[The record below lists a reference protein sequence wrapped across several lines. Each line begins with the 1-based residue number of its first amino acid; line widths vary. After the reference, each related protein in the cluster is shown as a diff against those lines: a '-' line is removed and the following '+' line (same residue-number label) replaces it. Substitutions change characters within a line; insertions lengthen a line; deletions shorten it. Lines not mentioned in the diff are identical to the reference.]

1 MSTALI
7 SNPPYNM
14 KWTLPPFAQIQPR
27 FNDCELPPES
37 NANYAFVLTGLSMVE
52 DRAVFLLPASVLTT
66 QLKQEQLI
74 RQYLVDKNLVEAVI
88 LCPGKMFESTDVVTC
103 IIVLNKKK
111 ETTKIVLVDMTH
123 TCQVEERQQN
133 GQFGGKAHTGR
144 TYTKQ
149 RNTFSEDDIK
159 KAMDA
164 INSMENIK
172 DFSVVVTPK
181 EVSEKKYFLTPG
193 MYFEV
198 SIDDCQPHREYAD
211 IIDDLNRVIKEK
223 NGLKLTMNESIA
235 KSIGVYEL
243 FLMFQQSEESNK
255 AINEM
260 LSFTGKT
267 IKKEN
272 FIRLSK
278 NAGEIKFE
286 NGSKESISTILMSIM
301 QMWKQH
307 IMYLNNEENRYLIE
321 LRDALLPDLMSGKLN
336 VDSKQVEGQI

>member
-1 MSTALI
+1 
-7 SNPPYNM
+7 M
-14 KWTLPPFAQIQPR
+14 KWTLPPFAQMQPR

-37 NANYAFVLTGLSMVE
+37 NANYAFMLTGLSMVD

-66 QLKQEQLI
+66 KLKQEKLI
-74 RQYLVDKNLVEAVI
+74 RQYLVDKNLVESVI
-88 LCPGKMFESTDVVTC
+88 LCPGRMFESTDVVTC
-103 IIVLNKKK
+103 IITLNKKK
-111 ETTKIVLVDMTH
+111 DTTKIVLVDMTH
-123 TCQVEERQQN
+123 TCKVEERKQN

-149 RNTFSEDDIK
+149 RNIFSEDDIK

-164 INSMENIK
+164 IRNKESIK
-172 DFSVVVTPK
+172 YFSVVVTPK
-181 EVSEKKYFLTPG
+181 EVQEHKYLLSPG

-198 SIDDCQPHREYAD
+198 SIDDCEPHREYSD

-235 KSIGVYEL
+235 KSIGVYDL
-243 FLMFQQSEESNK
+243 FLMFQQSEETNK
-255 AINEM
+255 AMNEM

-267 IKKEN
+267 IEKEN

-286 NGSKESISTILMSIM
+286 NGSKDSISTILMSIM

-321 LRDALLPDLMSGKLN
+321 LRDALLPDLMSGKL
-336 VDSKQVEGQI
+336 EI

>member
-1 MSTALI
+1 MSLSLI

-14 KWTLPPFAQIQPR
+14 KWKLPPFAQLQPR
-27 FNDCELPPES
+27 FNDCDLPPEN
-37 NANYAFVLTGLSMVE
+37 NANYAFILTGLSMVN

-66 QLKQEQLI
+66 KLNQEQAI
-74 RQYLVDKNLVEAVI
+74 RKYLVDKNLVEAVI

-111 ETTKIVLVDMTH
+111 ETTKIVLVDMSNN
-123 TCQVEERQQN
+123 CQIEERQQN

-144 TYTKQ
+144 TYTKR
-149 RNTFSEDDIK
+149 RNVFSNSDIE

-164 INSMENIK
+164 IKNMKSIK
-172 DFSVVVTPK
+172 DFSVVVTPQ
-181 EVSEKKYFLTPG
+181 EVSNYKYFLSPG
-193 MYFEV
+193 MYFE
-198 SIDDCQPHREYAD
+198 IDINDCPPHREYAD
-211 IIDDLNRVIKEK
+211 IIEDLNRVIREK

-235 KSIGVYEL
+235 KSIGIYDL
-243 FLMFQQSEESNK
+243 FLMFKQSEETNK

-260 LSFTGKT
+260 LSFTGKN
-267 IKKEN
+267 IEKEN

-286 NGSKESISTILMSIM
+286 NGNKDSISTILMSIM

-307 IMYLNNEENRYLIE
+307 IMYLNNEENRYLTE
-321 LRDALLPDLMSGKLN
+321 LRDALLPDLMSGKLTLTGG
-336 VDSKQVEGQI
+336 DK

>member
-14 KWTLPPFAQIQPR
+14 KWNLPPFAQIQPR
-27 FNDCELPPES
+27 FNDCELPPEN
-37 NANYAFVLTGLSMVE
+37 NANYAFILTGLSMVD

-66 QLKQEQLI
+66 QLKQEQAI

-88 LCPGKMFESTDVVTC
+88 LCPGRMFESTDVVTC

-111 ETTKIVLVDMTH
+111 DTTKIILIDMTH
-123 TCQVEERQQN
+123 TCQIEERQQN

-144 TYTKQ
+144 IYTKQ
-149 RNTFSEDDIK
+149 RNTFSDADIK
-159 KAMDA
+159 KAIDA
-164 INSMENIK
+164 INNMEEIK

-181 EVSEKKYFLTPG
+181 EVSEHKYFLSPG

-198 SIDDCQPHREYAD
+198 SIDDCQPHREYTD

-235 KSIGVYEL
+235 KSIGVYDL
-243 FLMFQQSEESNK
+243 FLMFQQSEETNK
-255 AINEM
+255 TMNDM
-260 LSFTGKT
+260 LSFTGKS
-267 IKKEN
+267 IEKEN

-278 NAGEIKFE
+278 KAGEIKFE
-286 NGSKESISTILMSIM
+286 NGSKDNISTILMSIM

-321 LRDALLPDLMSGKLN
+321 LRDALLPDLMSGK
-336 VDSKQVEGQI
+336 IRI

>member
-27 FNDCELPPES
+27 FNDCELPPEN
-37 NANYAFVLTGLSMVE
+37 NANYAFVLTGLSMVD

-66 QLKQEQLI
+66 KLKQEELI
-74 RQYLVDKNLVEAVI
+74 RRYLVDKNLIESVI

-103 IIVLNKKK
+103 IITLNKKK
-111 ETTKIVLVDMTH
+111 DTTKIVLVDMTH

-149 RNTFSEDDIK
+149 RNIFSEDDIK

-164 INSMENIK
+164 IGNEESIK

-181 EVSEKKYFLTPG
+181 EVQEHKYLLSPG

-243 FLMFQQSEESNK
+243 FLMFKQSEENNK
-255 AINEM
+255 AMNEM
-260 LSFTGKT
+260 LLFTGKN
-267 IKKEN
+267 IEKEN

-286 NGSKESISTILMSIM
+286 NGSKDSISTILMSIM

-321 LRDALLPDLMSGKLN
+321 LRDALLPDLMSGKIE
-336 VDSKQVEGQI
+336 V

>member
-1 MSTALI
+1 
-7 SNPPYNM
+7 M
-14 KWTLPPFAQIQPR
+14 KWNLPPFAQIQPR
-27 FNDCELPPES
+27 FNDCELPPEN
-37 NANYAFVLTGLSMVE
+37 NANYAFILTGLSMVD

-66 QLKQEQLI
+66 QLKQEQAI

-88 LCPGKMFESTDVVTC
+88 LCPGRMFESTDVVTC

-111 ETTKIVLVDMTH
+111 DTTKIILIDMTH
-123 TCQVEERQQN
+123 TCQIEERQQN

-144 TYTKQ
+144 IYTKQ
-149 RNTFSEDDIK
+149 RNTFSDADIK
-159 KAMDA
+159 KAIDA
-164 INSMENIK
+164 INNMEEIK

-181 EVSEKKYFLTPG
+181 EVSEHKYFLSPG

-198 SIDDCQPHREYAD
+198 SIDDCQPHREYTD

-235 KSIGVYEL
+235 KSIGVYDL
-243 FLMFQQSEESNK
+243 FLMFQQSEETNK
-255 AINEM
+255 TMNDM
-260 LSFTGKT
+260 LSFTGKS
-267 IKKEN
+267 IEKEN

-278 NAGEIKFE
+278 KAGEIKFE
-286 NGSKESISTILMSIM
+286 NGSKDNISTILMSIM

-321 LRDALLPDLMSGKLN
+321 LRDALLPDLMSGK
-336 VDSKQVEGQI
+336 IRI